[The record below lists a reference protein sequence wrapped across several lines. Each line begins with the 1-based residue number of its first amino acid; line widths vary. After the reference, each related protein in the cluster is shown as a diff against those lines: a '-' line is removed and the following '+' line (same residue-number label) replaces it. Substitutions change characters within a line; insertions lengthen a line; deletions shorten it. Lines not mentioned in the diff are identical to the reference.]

1 MNNTSKNRKPAPSS
15 EVTGVSFVDEA
26 KSLLARCLVSL
37 NDIDVA
43 YFYEVIGT
51 ASIPGSLSHLFCVTD
66 DQLMT
71 IYRYCGF
78 YNVKRNCFSESVFRA
93 FIEGLNVRIDITRYK
108 KPESP
113 RKSLLVRIGQGL
125 YPLKPFHQVRDEL
138 QPPNHRLKKEERQLV
153 DSLLKLCSCQEP
165 DTTSTANTSLPS
177 INATIAIPT
186 IPNTSTMCQKFN
198 IHTPDK
204 AALVMELVG
213 EMKSPE
219 KVPVWLGGES
229 KVTIHSLNNKT
240 KRYIHVPQCT
250 DGDSAHTALRNYKV
264 VEQIVTTV
272 GGGVK
277 SPEGLDVGAL
287 WFGKRLAETN
297 PAEFTACSPRAG
309 ITVTARMSPEAT
321 AAMWNSAL
329 VTKTKQRKISKHFF
343 FDWFGQSITAKE
355 K

>member
-1 MNNTSKNRKPAPSS
+1 MNNSSKNRKPAPSS

-71 IYRYCGF
+71 IYCYCGF

-153 DSLLKLCSCQEP
+153 DSLLKLCCPDATPLMPSEDTSEDTVTTSIDATISIL
-165 DTTSTANTSLPS
+165 DTTTNS
-177 INATIAIPT
+177 
-186 IPNTSTMCQKFN
+186 TSTMCQRFN

-219 KVPVWLGGES
+219 KVPVRRQLLGGGS
-229 KVTIHSLNNKT
+229 QYSIHSLNNKK

-264 VEQIVTTV
+264 VE
-272 GGGVK
+272 
-277 SPEGLDVGAL
+277 
-287 WFGKRLAETN
+287 
-297 PAEFTACSPRAG
+297 
-309 ITVTARMSPEAT
+309 
-321 AAMWNSAL
+321 
-329 VTKTKQRKISKHFF
+329 
-343 FDWFGQSITAKE
+343 
-355 K
+355 